1 MTYESGRQRQD
12 VWSKRTWEAPEKD
25 AGAGD
30 AVVLTKEQAEKL
42 QEKKQLKVLTKG
54 RGSGT
59 METEENINHWFEKI
73 GEIDPT
79 DKRTTAQLFH
89 DFEQQYADSK
99 IEHCRVITA
108 KGEVYDVHGGTATV
122 DTTLLGEKMRGSI
135 NEHNH
140 VTGKS
145 QYSFSWDDLRESI
158 DDGSK
163 IVIAFDEKY
172 RYTMT
177 FPDTSLSLDAAYEIY
192 KTADYEVGDIV
203 ALSYTSGKGKQ
214 ISDEDYQHEVMRRA
228 CERLGVLYERKRK
241 N

>member
-1 MTYESGRQRQD
+1 M
-12 VWSKRTWEAPEKD
+12 WSKREWEVPEKD

-30 AVVLTKEQAEKL
+30 AVVLTKAQAEKL
-42 QEKKQLKVLTKG
+42 QEKKQLKVLTEG

-122 DTTLLGEKMRGSI
+122 DTTLLGEKMRGST

-172 RYTMT
+172 RYTMI

-214 ISDEDYQHEVMRRA
+214 ILDEDYQHEVMRRA